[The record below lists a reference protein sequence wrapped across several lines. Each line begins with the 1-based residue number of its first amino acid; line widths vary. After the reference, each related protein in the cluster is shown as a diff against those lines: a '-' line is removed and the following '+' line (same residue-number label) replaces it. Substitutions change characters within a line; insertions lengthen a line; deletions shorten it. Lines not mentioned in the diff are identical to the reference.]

1 MREINVVHTN
11 LLTIQALLIK
21 YGIFWFVFES
31 LDLSLCT
38 AWFAPKMTLSSIIQ
52 STYLNFLRECLK
64 SKWDFFL
71 YFALKERFLRSENFD
86 HKDLFKAIKQL
97 LHTLALMPI
106 NCKINQTC
114 RELIELLLNYIITY
128 EFAIKGQKNRAP
140 LVTNSKKYCN
150 IIQLNWAPQNCL
162 KKLRIFFLKIIRLL
176 NHIRKRGDCHFTSNL
191 VT

>member
-1 MREINVVHTN
+1 
-11 LLTIQALLIK
+11 
-21 YGIFWFVFES
+21 
-31 LDLSLCT
+31 
-38 AWFAPKMTLSSIIQ
+38 MTLSSIIQ

-150 IIQLNWAPQNCL
+150 MILQLN
-162 KKLRIFFLKIIRLL
+162 
-176 NHIRKRGDCHFTSNL
+176 
-191 VT
+191 